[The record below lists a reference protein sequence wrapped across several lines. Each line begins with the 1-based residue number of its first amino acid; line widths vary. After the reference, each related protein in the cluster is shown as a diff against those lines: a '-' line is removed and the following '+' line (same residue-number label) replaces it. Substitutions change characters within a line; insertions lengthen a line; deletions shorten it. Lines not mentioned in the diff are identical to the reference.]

1 MLTRSISRPHIV
13 TRAKD
18 ACKRWF
24 VVGCLAAILLLML
37 VGFCLSLTI
46 SPHPLAHPSQGIAD
60 IGDVPFP
67 FPPDPPKIGRPPA

>member
-1 MLTRSISRPHIV
+1 MLTRSISRPRTM

-46 SPHPLAHPSQGIAD
+46 SPLPVHPSQGITD

-67 FPPDPPKIGRPPA
+67 FPPDPPPIGL